1 MNFVS
6 RIWIAIIGSIS
17 LLAMTAQARADF
29 IITPI
34 AYALFAGPLGAVF
47 SFEAIFTG
55 LAVLGAVPADGARL
69 VTVSR

>member
-1 MNFVS
+1 MTM
-6 RIWIAIIGSIS
+6 RLLLLIILLLGSTV
-17 LLAMTAQARADF
+17 AARADF

-55 LAVLGAVPADGARL
+55 LTVLGAIPADGARL
-69 VTVSR
+69 VTVPR